1 MSVAVSACSL
11 TAALVVAGQVLA
23 AAGQS
28 SKEPWPEHDQAMRRA
43 QVWVKPRVPIESVQF
58 AANPDDR
65 FRPDQVVHCRF
76 APSPTS
82 GNTPKFDCTMA
93 DGESLKVKYGASNPE
108 IFAEVIATRLLS
120 ALGFPTDHM
129 HVVGAVECA
138 GCPRDPFK
146 ALDCLGREGAT
157 VRSCF
162 GDIDYRRTRTF
173 SDAVIE
179 RRLAG
184 RPLESGKRRGW
195 AWHELANVDP
205 QQGGAS
211 RAEVDAFRL
220 LAAFLAHWDNK
231 SENQRLVCLDED
243 TVEYVV

>member
-1 MSVAVSACSL
+1 MSVPVSACSL

-43 QVWVKPRVPIESVQF
+43 QVWVKPKVPIESVQF
-58 AANPDDR
+58 AANPDDQ
-65 FRPDQVVHCRF
+65 FHPDQVVHCRF

-82 GNTPKFDCTMA
+82 GNTPKFDCTLA

-146 ALDCLGREGAT
+146 ALECLGRESAT

-184 RPLESGKRRGW
+184 RPL
-195 AWHELANVDP
+195 
-205 QQGGAS
+205 
-211 RAEVDAFRL
+211 
-220 LAAFLAHWDNK
+220 
-231 SENQRLVCLDED
+231 
-243 TVEYVV
+243 